1 MSKKQ
6 KLTNSQRDGVQ
17 YRRAKTWQIALSQMY
32 GAAQMCFYMLMTYA
46 TYIGNQN
53 FGILVAVT
61 GVIMTVS
68 RLFDGVTDPI
78 CAYIIERFNS
88 KRGKIRI
95 FLMLGWLV
103 MALATTAMCNWGA
116 GHLSGVAGT
125 IFFIVCY
132 LVYIIG
138 YTLAGVSAAIIG
150 NVMTDDPSQRPVLS
164 VWSTVYSYLTPTAIS
179 VVSMLM
185 LLPKYNSQISTP
197 FLAEFNILVVL
208 LALVFYVLACIGV
221 SPYDKPENFAG
232 ISSKKKTGEGDSGK
246 PGLRDMLALIK
257 ENKEL
262 QRYMMAACS
271 DKLAQTIGGA
281 SVVTTMLYGI
291 LIGNM
296 SISSV
301 ISAIAMLPS
310 IIFAIIGARLAGKHG
325 NKKVVV
331 DWTWVCIGVN
341 VLYSLFLLFSDT
353 TKITVSILP
362 TILFFLFTLGNGAVK
377 MVVSTATNALRMDI
391 VDYELYRT
399 GKYLPATVSATYSF
413 VDKLISSFGST
424 IATLLI
430 GLIGYTTVAP
440 QAGDPLTT
448 GVRVMTVLLF
458 CGFPILGWLCTIVAM
473 RKSELS
479 KEKMVEVQKAIHSEK
494 NTAEVELEAA
504 EEAAVESVEK

>member
-1 MSKKQ
+1 MSKNQ

-46 TYIGNQN
+46 TYIGNAN
-53 FGILVAVT
+53 FGIIVAVT
-61 GVIMTVS
+61 GVIMTAS
-68 RLFDGVTDPI
+68 RLFDGITDPI

-88 KRGKIRI
+88 KQGKIRI
-95 FLMLGWLV
+95 FLMLGWAV
-103 MALATTAMCNWGA
+103 MALSTTAMCNWGA
-116 GHLSGVAGT
+116 GHLTGVAGT

-132 LVYIIG
+132 LIYIIG

-150 NVMTDDPSQRPVLS
+150 NVMTDDPSQRPILS
-164 VWSTVYSYLTPTAIS
+164 VWSTVYSYITPTAIS
-179 VVSMLM
+179 MVSMLM
-185 LLPKYNSQISTP
+185 ILPKHGGQINTG
-197 FLAEFNILVVL
+197 FLAEFNLLVIF
-208 LALVFYVLACIGV
+208 LALVFYVLACVGV
-221 SPYDKPENFAG
+221 TPYDKPENFQGAKK
-232 ISSKKKTGEGDSGK
+232 SKSAEDDSEK
-246 PGLRDMLALIK
+246 PSIRDMLNLIK

-262 QRYMMAACS
+262 QRYMAAACS
-271 DKLAQTIGGA
+271 DKLAQAIGGA
-281 SVVTTMLYGI
+281 SVVSTMLFGI
-291 LIGNM
+291 MIGNM

-301 ISAIAMLPS
+301 LSAIAMFPS
-310 IIFAIIGARLAGKHG
+310 IIFAIIGAKLAGKHG
-325 NKKVVV
+325 NKNTVVT
-331 DWTWVCIGVN
+331 WTWVCIAVN

-353 TKITVSILP
+353 TMITVAAIP
-362 TILFFLFTLGNGAVK
+362 TALFLLFTLGNSAVK

-391 VDYELYRT
+391 VDYEMYRT

-430 GLIGYTTVAP
+430 GLIGYTAVAP
-440 QAGDPLTT
+440 QPGDPLTT

-458 CGFPILGWLCTIVAM
+458 CGFPILGWICTILAM

-479 KEKMVEVQKAIHSEK
+479 KEKMVEVQKAIHDGK
-494 NTAEVELEAA
+494 NTTEVELEAA